1 METKKQYTAPEL
13 TVVTFK
19 VEQGYAASDPLQ
31 SLRIFSEAFAPGL
44 NSTQETWTS
53 EENLF
58 GETGWDY

>member
-19 VEQGYAASDPLQ
+19 VERGYANSQLQ
-31 SLRIFSEAFAPGL
+31 AFKILAGALNPGL

-58 GETGWDY
+58 DAW